1 MVDQSTSKS
10 VTIRYTLAIPRDIMA
25 RSSRR
30 AMTPYLPI
38 CDRCSPILLC
48 DRCTL
53 ILKKSLPQH
62 VRPITLSHIFRSS
75 KTKCY
80 PISITIVHTRWAY
93 PCKGSALYWASSI
106 IYSIDF
112 ASYPTIGVPSRVQI
126 FQRVLHELQITS
138 RVLNSSTNKNSQSP
152 HLQFL
157 GIRLIH
163 VVTNRTSVASYGS
176 IKKIITITSLR

>member
-62 VRPITLSHIFRSS
+62 VRRITLSHIFRSS
-75 KTKCY
+75 KTNAIPY
-80 PISITIVHTRWAY
+80 
-93 PCKGSALYWASSI
+93 
-106 IYSIDF
+106 
-112 ASYPTIGVPSRVQI
+112 Q
-126 FQRVLHELQITS
+126 
-138 RVLNSSTNKNSQSP
+138 SQ
-152 HLQFL
+152 
-157 GIRLIH
+157 
-163 VVTNRTSVASYGS
+163 
-176 IKKIITITSLR
+176 